1 MLKSRLEETPMD
13 ALEVFDP
20 TGATEV
26 TRLHAPRLPDLEGKT
41 VAFLSNDMWQA
52 HRMLPMLREMLQ
64 ARFDGI
70 RIIPESE
77 FPMGNV
83 PIDRDDTVDQ
93 VIARNADAVII
104 GNAS

>member
-1 MLKSRLEETPMD
+1 MD

-20 TGATEV
+20 TGASEV
-26 TRLHAPRLPDLEGKT
+26 TRLHAPRLPDLAGKT

-64 ARFDGI
+64 QRYRDI
-70 RIIPESE
+70 RIIAESE

-83 PIDRDDTVDQ
+83 PIDRDDTVEQ
-93 VIARNADAVII
+93 VLARNADAVII

>member
-1 MLKSRLEETPMD
+1 MH

-26 TRLHAPRLPDLEGKT
+26 TRVHAQRLPDLNGKT

-52 HRMLPMLREMLQ
+52 HRMLPMLREMLE
-64 ARFDGI
+64 ARFENI
-70 RIIPESE
+70 RIIAESE

-83 PIDRDDTVDQ
+83 PIDRDETVEQ
-93 VIARNADAVII
+93 VLAHNADAVII